1 MIEIGY
7 NFLKKD
13 LNKIQRF
20 KNPTLDIHKDRV
32 KKNSNYKIY
41 LNKNQYNNL
50 IQNGN
55 IKYRLTDAKKRMD
68 IQSGNGIAS
77 LIQMALPF
85 VKSVAP
91 KIASSIA
98 LAGLSTGISH
108 GINKALKKD
117 HIIKI
122 SDKQL
127 DDINKNLEKIN
138 KMNVFDK
145 KITLNQRGSGIFS
158 FLLPM
163 LASTI
168 IPALIPKKKGS
179 GVSDNFFF
187 EQIKNKYPELFKKS
201 NYPLSNIFINNL
213 LKNEESYLSTFS
225 KDQIPLIDNNKSLI
239 FNLQNSNQTGSH
251 WIALSR
257 TNKNIF
263 IFDSFGVGYIP
274 KNIYKIYKNFN
285 IITNIYRIQD
295 INSNLCGL
303 FSILFCLYKVN
314 TKNKFIEFLNM
325 FNVNDFIK
333 NELI

>member
-1 MIEIGY
+1 MIE
-7 NFLKKD
+7 
-13 LNKIQRF
+13 
-20 KNPTLDIHKDRV
+20 
-32 KKNSNYKIY
+32 
-41 LNKNQYNNL
+41 
-50 IQNGN
+50 NGN
-55 IKYRLTDAKKRMD
+55 IKYKLTDTKKRMNLQKGD
-68 IQSGNGIAS
+68 GIAS

-91 KIASSIA
+91 KIASTIG

-122 SDKQL
+122 SDEQL

-168 IPALIPKKKGS
+168 IPALIPKKEDL
-179 GVSDNFFF
+179 VSPTKIIFF
-187 EQIKNKYPELFKKS
+187 EQIKNKYPELFNKS

-213 LKNEESYLSTFS
+213 LKNEQSYLSTFS
-225 KDQIPLIDNNKSLI
+225 KDEIPLIENNKSLI
-239 FNLQNSNQTGSH
+239 FNLQNSKEPGSH

-263 IFDSFGVGYIP
+263 IFDSFGIGYIP

-303 FSILFCLYKVN
+303 FCILFCLYKVD
-314 TKNKFIEFLNM
+314 TKNRFIEFLNL
-325 FNVNDFIK
+325 FNVNDYIK
-333 NELI
+333 NELV